1 MWSDG
6 LHTTATYVSLKRAI
20 LFDTSA
26 KHLLGL
32 RYQQMAV
39 RRTEDWRCLQL
50 PSSCKRSWK
59 SCLPLPC
66 MVILLFL
73 TRRKDS
79 CIVFDAVI
87 VMMELVP
94 PTFNK
99 KDVPTLDDEAWL
111 HFLLCGR
118 GYCSPRSPRK
128 QCWSVWPKLDFQPG
142 SYCSLYCSHPN
153 FAIWG
158 IGGRETLWDVMHVRW
173 VLPFYRG

>member
-6 LHTTATYVSLKRAI
+6 LHTTATYVSLKRAT

-50 PSSCKRSWK
+50 PSSCKRSWR

-94 PTFNK
+94 PLRLLSVFFFLEGCEEIQEESKVAGANK
-99 KDVPTLDDEAWL
+99 PLPGRKSLLAQSHKDQLVKLVFA
-111 HFLLCGR
+111 GR
-118 GYCSPRSPRK
+118 GTEVITMMTDLRLATSC
-128 QCWSVWPKLDFQPG
+128 QP
-142 SYCSLYCSHPN
+142 SS
-153 FAIWG
+153 
-158 IGGRETLWDVMHVRW
+158 
-173 VLPFYRG
+173 